1 MLVELDLSSVVL
13 GGMPIALLGLHEPAS
28 LSRR

>member
-1 MLVELDLSSVVL
+1 MLVELDMLTAVL
-13 GGMPIALLGLHEPAS
+13 GVMPIALLGLHEPAS